1 MASMLDPQSSILK
14 TLTWLLFGVARAAE
28 SGVIVSAV
36 RGDSPAIGS
45 CDVFNV
51 HIISAAA
58 NHFQP
63 CAGERGVDFVA
74 WVILEVAR
82 GPLPHVAAHIERAEG
97 TAPESVAS
105 GFKDPPLFPLPGVR
119 QIRSP
124 FLSPW
129 VDATVSP

>member
-1 MASMLDPQSSILK
+1 
-14 TLTWLLFGVARAAE
+14 
-28 SGVIVSAV
+28 
-36 RGDSPAIGS
+36 
-45 CDVFNV
+45 
-51 HIISAAA
+51 
-58 NHFQP
+58 HFQP

-129 VDATVSP
+129 VDATVSPARREFPFGFGRQTLFRPSRVCVRVAP